1 MLKYFLKRIFSA
13 FLAVIILIT
22 ATFFLMHMVPGSPF
36 LSERMTDTVRANL
49 EKKYGLDK
57 PLTVQYGIYLKN
69 LVEGDMGTS
78 LQKKGRTVT
87 GIIGEKFPYSARLGI
102 FAILLAIS
110 VGIPLGAIAAIK
122 HEKLIDRL
130 VMLFTTIFISV
141 PGFVFGTLLLVIFC
155 AILKIAPATWS
166 DSPANYILPVISLS
180 FYPICYITKLT
191 RSAMLETLGQD
202 FIKTAH
208 AKGLSAFMVNFKHA
222 LKNSVIPVISYVGPL
237 TAFLIT
243 GTFAVEKLFS
253 VPGLGRFF
261 VDSVSNR
268 DYPVIMGTTIFLGC
282 IMVMMNLVVDLIYG
296 MVDPRIKLR

>member
-1 MLKYFLKRIFSA
+1 MLKYLLKRIVSA
-13 FLAVIILIT
+13 ILAVFILIT

-36 LSERMTDTVRANL
+36 LSERMTPQVKANL

-57 PLTVQYGIYLKN
+57 PLISQFGIYLER
-69 LVEGDMGTS
+69 LSEGDMGTS
-78 LQKKGRTVT
+78 LLKKGRTVT
-87 GIIGEKFPYSARLGI
+87 GIIDEKFQYSATLG
-102 FAILLAIS
+102 LLAIVLAIV
-110 VGIPLGAIAAIK
+110 VGVPLGVLAAIH
-122 HEKLIDRL
+122 HEKLVDRL

-141 PGFVFGTLLLVIFC
+141 PGFVFGTLLLVVFC
-155 AILKIAPATWS
+155 AILKIAPATWNNS
-166 DSPANYILPVISLS
+166 VSNYILPVIALS

-191 RSAMLETLGQD
+191 RSSMLETLGQD
-202 FIKTAH
+202 YIKTAH
-208 AKGLSAFMVNFKHA
+208 AKGLSARTVHFKHA
-222 LKNSVIPVISYVGPL
+222 LKNSLIPVISYIGPL

-282 IMVMMNLVVDLIYG
+282 IMVLMNLVVDVVYSL
-296 MVDPRIKLR
+296 VDPRIKLQ

>member
-1 MLKYFLKRIFSA
+1 
-13 FLAVIILIT
+13 
-22 ATFFLMHMVPGSPF
+22 MHMVPGSPF
-36 LSERMTDTVRANL
+36 LSERMTPQVKANL

-57 PLTVQYGIYLKN
+57 PLISQFGIYLER
-69 LVEGDMGTS
+69 LSEGDMGTS

-87 GIIGEKFPYSARLGI
+87 GIIEEKFPYSATLGV
-102 FAILLAIS
+102 FAIILAVA
-110 VGIPLGAIAAIK
+110 VGIPLGALAAIK

-141 PGFVFGTLLLVIFC
+141 PGFVFGTLLLVLFC
-155 AILKIAPATWS
+155 AILKIAPATWTNS
-166 DSPANYILPVISLS
+166 FGNYVLPVIALS

-191 RSAMLETLGQD
+191 RSSMLETLGQD
-202 FIKTAH
+202 YIKTAH
-208 AKGLSAFMVNFKHA
+208 AKGLSARTVHFKHA
-222 LKNSVIPVISYVGPL
+222 LKNSLIPVISYIGPL

-282 IMVMMNLVVDLIYG
+282 IMVLMNLVVDIVYSF
-296 MVDPRIKLR
+296 VDPRIKLQ

>member
-1 MLKYFLKRIFSA
+1 MLKYVVKRIISA
-13 FLAVIILIT
+13 ILAVIILIT

-36 LSERMTDTVRANL
+36 LSERMTDKVKANL

-57 PLTVQYGIYLKN
+57 PLTTQYLIYVDN
-69 LVEGDMGTS
+69 LLHGDMGTS

-87 GIIGEKFPYSARLGI
+87 GIIAEKFPYSAKLGL
-102 FAILLAIS
+102 FAILLAIM
-110 VGIPLGAIAAIK
+110 VGIPLGALAAIR

-155 AILKIAPATWS
+155 AVLKIAPATWT
-166 DSPANYILPVISLS
+166 DSPANYVLPVISLS
-180 FYPICYITKLT
+180 FYPICYIAKLT
-191 RSAMLETLGQD
+191 RSSMLETLGQD
-202 FIKTAH
+202 YIKTAH
-208 AKGLSAFMVNFKHA
+208 AKGLSAFAVNFKHA
-222 LKNSVIPVISYVGPL
+222 LKNSAIPVISYVGPL

-282 IMVMMNLVVDLIYG
+282 IMVMMNLIVDFVYG
-296 MVDPRIKLR
+296 LVDPRIKLR